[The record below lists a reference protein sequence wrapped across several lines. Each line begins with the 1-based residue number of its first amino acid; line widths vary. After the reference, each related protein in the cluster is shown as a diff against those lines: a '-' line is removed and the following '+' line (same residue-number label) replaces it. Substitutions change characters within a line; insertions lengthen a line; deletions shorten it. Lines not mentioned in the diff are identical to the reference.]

1 MRGEGDRA
9 GPASAARRAPN
20 ASSPAEIG
28 PSANFLRPA
37 SCSPRLAPRFPP
49 RDGMQIERK
58 RALFAFRPRK

>member
-28 PSANFLRPA
+28 PSAIFFGRPVAAPVSRQGSRPA
-37 SCSPRLAPRFPP
+37 TAC
-49 RDGMQIERK
+49 K
-58 RALFAFRPRK
+58 